1 MLSTVNCLRFEA
13 NMVFFFHNII
23 EIKLMINSS
32 WAIILLFKIISSLQ
46 YLKCRI
52 VSMINFG

>member
-13 NMVFFFHNII
+13 NMGFFHNII

-32 WAIILLFKIISSLQ
+32 WAIMLLFKIIFSLQ

-52 VSMINFG
+52 VSLINFG